1 MPLSADLRICQDLV
15 ADRSIG
21 AGVAEIV
28 IDPEVPE
35 AARHELEQASLS
47 TLIGFSDPLPGQE
60 PPAGQEDG
68 SAVRL
73 ARPRGARV
81 AAGVVVSVM
90 ATLVGVGL
98 STTSPFGADL
108 VYLAG
113 VVILLCVAVGG
124 LNAVERDKRAAIEM
138 PGRRPWAR
146 PGAAVAYRR
155 RYVVPELDL
164 HGDTL
169 GRWQRAS
176 QAARTIQAAEA
187 VRLGLINSVEAATV
201 LPYHLWDVAERLA
214 LLSGP
219 ERRQASILRDLDIGD
234 PDVQVVLGPQR
245 QAHEL
250 ALADIDRR
258 IGRLEEFA
266 DLASK
271 ADAARKRRRA
281 LEELARLNGDYAELL
296 VRLGDTDD
304 ALTAAGRP
312 AGELRAMAA
321 EADDAVRRANE
332 AGRALILPSAGPDL
346 PVHGGPGESAAPV
359 LKTKEGFR
367 WLSGGRNGRARR

>member
-1 MPLSADLRICQDLV
+1 M
-15 ADRSIG
+15 
-21 AGVAEIV
+21 
-28 IDPEVPE
+28 
-35 AARHELEQASLS
+35 
-47 TLIGFSDPLPGQE
+47 
-60 PPAGQEDG
+60 
-68 SAVRL
+68 
-73 ARPRGARV
+73 
-81 AAGVVVSVM
+81 
-90 ATLVGVGL
+90 
-98 STTSPFGADL
+98 
-108 VYLAG
+108 
-113 VVILLCVAVGG
+113 
-124 LNAVERDKRAAIEM
+124 
-138 PGRRPWAR
+138 
-146 PGAAVAYRR
+146 
-155 RYVVPELDL
+155 
-164 HGDTL
+164 
-169 GRWQRAS
+169 
-176 QAARTIQAAEA
+176 
-187 VRLGLINSVEAATV
+187 

-219 ERRQASILRDLDIGD
+219 ERRQASILRDLDVSD

-281 LEELARLNGDYAELL
+281 LEELARLNGDYAEML

-332 AGRALILPSAGPDL
+332 AGRGLILPSPAPTYRFTVAPASQPL
-346 PVHGGPGESAAPV
+346 PFGRLE
-359 LKTKEGFR
+359 EGFR